1 MWQFSCDIDCREYDR
16 YSPENYVRI
25 KGRGVLSIAFPRGV
39 CSSIKYCFFSAI
51 VMLLSSP
58 VHAAL
63 GDSINRLFTPKP
75 KCTRAELTE
84 ALDAYFYALSI
95 RDSSELPVTEDV
107 KFTENGRILE
117 LGQGKLWPAAGDPK
131 MRRDVLDT
139 AQCAAVTMSVVPRDG
154 RNAVLGL
161 RIKLENDLISEI
173 ETLFVSPG
181 FFFSS
186 PLVLLNQYQPEWD
199 EILPAR
205 ERSTAVALRAYA
217 DSYFNALD
225 TSGTRDYIPAPFA
238 ENCNRWENGVQTTFN
253 NCEGQLRYMPFNVLQ
268 IGMTQRRFPVMDTE
282 KGIAVGFASFTNIW
296 NMMEIFL
303 IRDARIQKIH
313 AVMVPW
319 TGQTGWETSAQ

>member
-1 MWQFSCDIDCREYDR
+1 MCSIEFSANMRT
-16 YSPENYVRI
+16 
-25 KGRGVLSIAFPRGV
+25 
-39 CSSIKYCFFSAI
+39 SIKYFLFYAMM
-51 VMLLSSP
+51 MLLSSS
-58 VHAAL
+58 VHAAI
-63 GDSINRLFTPKP
+63 GDSINRILKPKL

-84 ALDAYFYALSI
+84 ALDAYFYALSL
-95 RDSSELPVTEDV
+95 RNPAELPVTQDV
-107 KFTENGRILE
+107 KFTENGKILQ
-117 LGQGKLWPAAGDPK
+117 LGQGKLWPSAGDPK

-139 AQCAAVTMSVVPRDG
+139 AQCAAVTMAVLPRNG

-161 RIKLENDLISEI
+161 RIKLKDDLISEI
-173 ETLFVSPG
+173 ETLYVSPG

-186 PLVLLNQYQPEWD
+186 PVVLLNQSQPEWD
-199 EILPAR
+199 EILPVK

-217 DSYFNALD
+217 NSYFNALD

-238 ENCNRWENGVQTTFN
+238 DNCNRWENGLQTTLN
-253 NCEGQLRYMPFNVLQ
+253 NCEGQLKYMPFNVLQ

-319 TGQTGWETSAQ
+319 TGQTGWETTAQ